1 MENLDDMLGKLSEF
15 LKSEAKTETIIGQQ
29 FKLGEFTCIPVM
41 SVGLGLGSG
50 GGEGKG
56 KGKGPGGG
64 KGEGEGEGFG
74 AMGGAGVGMGPVG
87 FLVTRGDSIEFI
99 PTRSSKGF
107 SALLEKAP
115 DIMEKIFDKNHN
127 KEAAHA

>member
-1 MENLDDMLGKLSEF
+1 MENLDYMLGKLSEF

-29 FKLGEFTCIPVM
+29 FQLGEFTCVPVM
-41 SVGLGLGSG
+41 SVGLGLGTG

-56 KGKGPGGG
+56 KGKGPGNG

-87 FLVTRGDSIEFI
+87 FLVTRDHTIEFI
-99 PTRSSKGF
+99 SARSSKGF
-107 SALLEKAP
+107 GALMEKAP
-115 DIMEKIFDKNHN
+115 DIMERIFNKKQDK
-127 KEAAHA
+127 ESAHA